1 MELSKSINNRSHF
14 IILPTSLYDEFNEE
28 LKKLE
33 EKNQLIRNGE
43 VKQKSNKF
51 GMTGDTYHISYE
63 PKGGKYKAFC
73 KELRILWSDFN
84 YKHPKTA
91 WKGK

>member
-1 MELSKSINNRSHF
+1 MVFTTMNRF
-14 IILPTSLYDEFNEE
+14 EFTFNY
-28 LKKLE
+28 
-33 EKNQLIRNGE
+33 
-43 VKQKSNKF
+43 
-51 GMTGDTYHISYE
+51 GDTYHISYE

>member
-51 GMTGDTYHISYE
+51 GMTG
-63 PKGGKYKAFC
+63 
-73 KELRILWSDFN
+73 
-84 YKHPKTA
+84 
-91 WKGK
+91 